1 MPRSPQALSALCS
14 AFLCLLL
21 YAGLAQAGQV
31 QAEPVTGLG
40 QAVYLP
46 LAIRQPDVS
55 PTPAATIG
63 NGNFEAGPGSGWA
76 ESSTVLGDKPGAI
89 IKELHDTSIVAPRS
103 GRYVAWLG
111 GVHDDISILSQPIT
125 LPAGALRLEYAYRA
139 YSEEPVCGADGGEL
153 ALVRG
158 ETVNILGSVE
168 LCLATER
175 EEWTVR
181 QIDLAP
187 YAGQTWTLRL
197 RVTTNGSLYSHF
209 FVDDISIVPN

>member
-1 MPRSPQALSALCS
+1 MPRPPQALSALCT

-21 YAGLAQAGQV
+21 YAGLAQAERV
-31 QAEPVTGLG
+31 QAEPFAGLG

-46 LAIRQPDVS
+46 LAIRQPDAP
-55 PTPAATIG
+55 PTPAATIN
-63 NGNFEAGPGSGWA
+63 NGDFETGPGGGWA

-103 GRYVAWLG
+103 GRYVAWFG

-125 LPAGALRLEYAYRA
+125 LPAGASHLVYAYRA
-139 YSEEPVCGADGGEL
+139 YSEEPACGVDGGEL

-158 ETVNILGSVE
+158 ETVNILDSVE

-175 EEWTVR
+175 EQWTLR
-181 QIDLAP
+181 QIDLTP

-197 RVTTNGSLYSHF
+197 RVATNGSLYSHF
-209 FVDDISIVPN
+209 FVDDIGIAAN